1 MHPSFS
7 LWHRRFTR
15 FVAGCAVLCIP
26 ATARAD
32 SPAAISDASR
42 SRAEDQ
48 FHQFAKTWMANVQR
62 LQTQDRDKPTVRAGA
77 SGTQTSYRGY
87 GDDYSVELRPT
98 GHPSAPYVGLL
109 RYTELMYSC
118 PSAGSTNCTVSS
130 RVPVT
135 EIFRYENGRWSY

>member
-7 LWHRRFTR
+7 LWHRCARI
-15 FVAGCAVLCIP
+15 VAGCALILLP
-26 ATARAD
+26 ATAMAD
-32 SPAAISDASR
+32 SPAAIADASR

-48 FHQFAKTWMANVQR
+48 FHQFAKSWMANVQR
-62 LQTQDRDKPTVRAGA
+62 LQTQDRDKPTVRAG
-77 SGTQTSYRGY
+77 SNGTQVSYRGY
-87 GDDYSVELRPT
+87 GDDYTIELRPT

-118 PSAGSTNCTVSS
+118 PSASSKDCSVSS

>member
-1 MHPSFS
+1 MSRCFS
-7 LWHRRFTR
+7 RRQLR
-15 FVAGCAVLCIP
+15 FAHLLTAFALLVTP
-26 ATARAD
+26 ALALAD
-32 SPAAISDASR
+32 SPAAISDESR

-48 FHQFAKTWMANVQR
+48 FQQFAKTWMANVQR
-62 LQTQDRDKPTVRAGA
+62 LQTQDRSKPTMRASAGGA
-77 SGTQTSYRGY
+77 QASYRGY
-87 GDDYSVELRPT
+87 SDDFTTELRPT

-118 PSAGSTNCTVSS
+118 SGASASDCTVAS

>member
-1 MHPSFS
+1 MTRRIS
-7 LWHRRFTR
+7 LHRRAFANV
-15 FVAGCAVLCIP
+15 VAVCALLVTPSL
-26 ATARAD
+26 ALAD
-32 SPAAISDASR
+32 SPAAIADAGR

-48 FHQFAKTWMANVQR
+48 FQTFATKWMANVQR
-62 LQTQDRDKPTVRAGA
+62 LQTQDRSKPTMRAGA
-77 SGTQTSYRGY
+77 GGAQATYRGY
-87 GDDYSVELRPT
+87 SDDFKTELRPT

-118 PSAGSTNCTVSS
+118 PTANTNDCVVAS

>member
-1 MHPSFS
+1 MNRHVSH
-7 LWHRRFTR
+7 WHRHCVHL
-15 FVAGCAVLCIP
+15 VAVCALLLLP
-26 ATARAD
+26 AIAMAD

-48 FHQFAKTWMANVQR
+48 FQKFAKTWMANVQR
-62 LQTQDRDKPTVRAGA
+62 LQTQERGKPTVRASAG
-77 SGTQTSYRGY
+77 GTQSSYRGY
-87 GDDYSVELRPT
+87 SEDFSVELRPT

-118 PSAGSTNCTVSS
+118 PSAAATDCTVASK
-130 RVPVT
+130 VPVT